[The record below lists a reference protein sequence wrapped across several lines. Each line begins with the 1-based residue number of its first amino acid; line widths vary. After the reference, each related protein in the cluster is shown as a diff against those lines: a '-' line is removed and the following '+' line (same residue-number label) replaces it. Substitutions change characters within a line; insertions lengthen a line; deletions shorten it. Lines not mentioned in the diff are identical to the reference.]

1 MVPEQ
6 LRRNSIMQHHHPAF
20 RPVGS
25 TLNNAE
31 TGELC
36 VEARAA
42 RSEKIA
48 EVLAGKSGIWA
59 LAGLENTLSKW
70 EAKRSRPKSGGLNI
84 DRPLLRS
91 FRHNFRHKAA
101 HYFTQVARG
110 NSDAWLASLRW
121 RAE

>member
-1 MVPEQ
+1 
-6 LRRNSIMQHHHPAF
+6 MQHHHPAF

-25 TLNNAE
+25 TINDAE

-42 RSEKIA
+42 RSERIA

-59 LAGLENTLSKW
+59 LARLEDTLSKW
-70 EAKRSRPKSGGLNI
+70 EAKRSKPRYDGLNI
-84 DRPLLRS
+84 DRHFLRS
-91 FRHNFRHKAA
+91 FRHKAA
-101 HYFTQVARG
+101 HYFAQVSRG